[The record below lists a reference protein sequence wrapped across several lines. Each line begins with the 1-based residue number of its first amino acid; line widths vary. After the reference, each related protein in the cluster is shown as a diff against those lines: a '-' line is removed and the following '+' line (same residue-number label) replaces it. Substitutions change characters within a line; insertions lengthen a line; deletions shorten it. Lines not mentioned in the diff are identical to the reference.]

1 MVGDEFRDH
10 PSGLPG
16 ACVAELLCD
25 RHDADSLAFKVITRD
40 CSAFGLTFGRL
51 RERSE
56 RLAAGLA
63 SLGVGRGDR
72 VATLMSKGVDLVTT
86 QLAIWRLGAVYL
98 PLFTAFGAGAIGD
111 RLRQANAKVVVCDEP
126 ERHKLEPGV
135 ELGPQPSWTVVN
147 TAEVVGGKDV
157 RFADLIGFPPG
168 AAPVAVGPDG
178 TMMVLYTSG
187 TTGSPKGVAV
197 PVRALASFEC
207 YFTYGLGV
215 SGDDI
220 YWNAADPGWAYGLY
234 YAIVAPLLLGRCS
247 MLVAGKFTAEDT
259 WRILSEYGVTNFAAA
274 PTVFRALRAS
284 SRLGGGTPALRR
296 VSSAGEPLNPDVV
309 EWSRKVL
316 GAAIHD
322 HYGQTELGM
331 VLGNHHH
338 PSVSGEIRPGSMGR
352 ALPGWTTEIL
362 LGDRDEVLGA
372 GRLGRLAIDVSA
384 SPLMWFEGYL
394 DRPEATAERFSADRR
409 WYLTGDVAQRDEEG
423 FFYFSSRDDDVII
436 MAGYR
441 IGPFDV
447 ESVLI
452 SHPVVAEAACVAA
465 ADDLRGEVIEAFVVL
480 RAGIEPPGE
489 LAGEL
494 QDLVRKR
501 YGAHAY
507 PRRVHFVAEL
517 PKTPSGKV
525 QRAVLRRRAE
535 AGQRSK

>member
-1 MVGDEFRDH
+1 MVGDEFRAH

-25 RHDADSLAFKVITRD
+25 RHDADSVAFKVITRD
-40 CSAFGLTFGRL
+40 GSTVDVTFGRL

-63 SLGVGRGDR
+63 SLGVGPGDR

-86 QLAIWRLGAVYL
+86 QLAVWRLGAVYL

-126 ERHKLEPGV
+126 ERHKLE
-135 ELGPQPSWTVVN
+135 QPSWTVVN
-147 TAEVVGGKDV
+147 TGEVVRDRDV
-157 RFADLIGFPPG
+157 RFADLLGFP
-168 AAPVAVGPDG
+168 AATAPVAVGPDG

-187 TTGSPKGVAV
+187 TTGTPKGVPV

-207 YFTYGLGV
+207 YFRYGLGV
-215 SGDDI
+215 SDDDV

-234 YAIVAPLLLGRCS
+234 YSIIAPLLAGTCS
-247 MLVAGKFTAEDT
+247 ILVSGKFAVEDT
-259 WRILSEYGVTNFAAA
+259 WRMLSEYGVTNFAAA

-284 SRLGGGTPALRR
+284 TGAHGALALRR

-309 EWSRKVL
+309 EWSRREL
-316 GAAIHD
+316 GVAIHD

-338 PSVSGEIRPGSMGR
+338 PAVPGEIKPGSMGQS
-352 ALPGWTTEIL
+352 LPGWTAEVL
-362 LGDRDEVLGA
+362 ANDRDVVLGA
-372 GRLGRLAIDVSA
+372 GRLGRLAIDVAA
-384 SPLMWFEGYL
+384 SPLMWFDGYL

-409 WYLTGDVAQRDEEG
+409 WYLTGDLAQRDEEG
-423 FFYFSSRDDDVII
+423 FFFFSSRDDDLII

-441 IGPFDV
+441 IGPFDI

-452 SHPVVAEAACVAA
+452 SHPLVAEAACVAA

-480 RAGIEPPGE
+480 RAAAEPSGD
-489 LAGEL
+489 LAEDL
-494 QDLVRKR
+494 QELVRNR

-507 PRRVHFVAEL
+507 PRRVHFVADL

-525 QRAVLRRRAE
+525 QRAELRNRTAARRTS
-535 AGQRSK
+535 G

>member
-1 MVGDEFRDH
+1 MVGDEFRGH

-25 RHDADSLAFKVITRD
+25 RHDADSLAFKVLTRD
-40 CSAFGLTFGRL
+40 GSTVGLTFGRL

-111 RLRQANAKVVVCDEP
+111 RLREANARVVVCDEP
-126 ERHKLEPGV
+126 ERHKLEPSV
-135 ELGPQPSWTVVN
+135 ELGPQPPWTVVN
-147 TAEVVGGKDV
+147 TAQVVGGKDV
-157 RFADLIGFPPG
+157 RFADLIRSPAG

-178 TMMVLYTSG
+178 TMMVLFTSG
-187 TTGSPKGVAV
+187 TTGNPKGVAV

-207 YFTYGLGV
+207 YFAYGLGV
-215 SGDDI
+215 SSDDI

-234 YAIVAPLLLGRCS
+234 YAIVAPLLLCRCS
-247 MLVAGKFTAEDT
+247 MLVAGKFTPEDT
-259 WRILSEYGVTNFAAA
+259 WRILSDYGVTNFAAA
-274 PTVFRALRAS
+274 PTVFRTLRAS
-284 SRLGGGTPALRR
+284 SHRGGTLALRR

-316 GAAIHD
+316 GAAVHD

-338 PSVSGEIRPGSMGR
+338 PSVSAEIRAGSMGR
-352 ALPGWTTEIL
+352 SLPGWTTEIL
-362 LGDRDEVLGA
+362 HSDRDEVLGA

-394 DRPEATAERFSADRR
+394 DHPEATAERFSADRR
-409 WYLTGDVAQRDEEG
+409 WYLTGDVAQRDEDG

-441 IGPFDV
+441 VGPFEF

-452 SHPVVAEAACVAA
+452 GHPAVAEAACVAA

-480 RAGIEPPGE
+480 RAKIEPLGE
-489 LAGEL
+489 LAEEL
-494 QDLVRKR
+494 QNLVRKR

-507 PRRVHFVAEL
+507 PRRVHFVAGL

-525 QRAVLRRRAE
+525 QRAALRRRAE
-535 AGQRSK
+535 AADQEL